1 MKLLLDE
8 NISPKGAEELARVDG
23 LDACHVRDRGL
34 LAATDAEVLERAYD
48 EDRILV
54 TANVGDFLKLA
65 RARDVHPAIVLLEDG
80 ALRRAEQLRLV
91 RVAAAAIAQLGELLN
106 NVVWVAADGSTRV
119 EDIPPP

>member
-8 NISPKGAEELARVDG
+8 NISPKVAEELARKGG
-23 LDACHVRDRGL
+23 LDACHVRGL

-48 EDRILV
+48 EDRVLV

-65 RARDVHPAIVLLEDG
+65 RARDVHPGIVLLEDG
-80 ALRRAEQLRLV
+80 ALPRAEQLRLL
-91 RVAAAAIAQLGELLN
+91 RLAAAAISQLGDLLN
-106 NVVWVAADGSTRV
+106 KVVWVAADGSMRV